1 MITWARWQQAGE
13 DVTAAAML
21 EYEREQVRLGKRP
34 TLPVDQVTKDRRMTM
49 AGVAVMTA
57 LRMTGAA
64 TAEELAVKLDMSIHK
79 VANNLHALSLT
90 GRIRKSSQTPRT
102 LKRNK
107 TWLYEVVK

>member
-13 DVTAAAML
+13 EITAKGML
-21 EYEREQVRLGKRP
+21 QFEREQAKLGKRRALP
-34 TLPVDQVTKDRRMTM
+34 CDTREEERPLTL